1 MRLDLRP
8 CKQAVAPAAL
18 KLNNRA
24 FSNPVLHETTNV
36 GKSLVYECTTRQ
48 FACDYSTAP
57 LPMFLPFL
65 VLEGDCAFVAVE
77 LCVVERLHYKSI
89 DVFAEAQVAAAIG
102 ARTLLL
108 HPFGDARFAE
118 ELAAFLT
125 FFRLLYD
132 LDTN

>member
-1 MRLDLRP
+1 
-8 CKQAVAPAAL
+8 
-18 KLNNRA
+18 
-24 FSNPVLHETTNV
+24 
-36 GKSLVYECTTRQ
+36 
-48 FACDYSTAP
+48 
-57 LPMFLPFL
+57 MFLPFL

-108 HPFGDARFAE
+108 HPFGDARFTE